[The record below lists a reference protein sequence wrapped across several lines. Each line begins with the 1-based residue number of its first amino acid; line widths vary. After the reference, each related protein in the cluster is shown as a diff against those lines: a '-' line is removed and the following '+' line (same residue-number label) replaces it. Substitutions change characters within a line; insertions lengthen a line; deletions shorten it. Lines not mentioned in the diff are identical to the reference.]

1 MVRSITFVSNALL
14 KIQEQNPSFKSCVLE
29 GDEDTTF
36 SQKFKDKF
44 QSILENISHMKN
56 KKPVYIYIAMKPQG
70 EAHWTSAV
78 LLLKSHKP
86 KLFILDSIRT
96 FSNSALSELASFMHQ
111 YGGHTFLSCSGV
123 QYDNSSCAD
132 FTIDFLVQLYQLH
145 DIFAHLILLRR
156 ENQCIEE
163 QYVTR
168 IAPKNL
174 PWQLIRNAQY
184 LPDIEAY
191 LKENPDCEELKQ
203 YINHHIETR
212 IVGKKGKQSQVNIG
226 IEASTAQ
233 FKLS

>member
-1 MVRSITFVSNALL
+1 
-14 KIQEQNPSFKSCVLE
+14 
-29 GDEDTTF
+29 
-36 SQKFKDKF
+36 
-44 QSILENISHMKN
+44 
-56 KKPVYIYIAMKPQG
+56 
-70 EAHWTSAV
+70 
-78 LLLKSHKP
+78 
-86 KLFILDSIRT
+86 
-96 FSNSALSELASFMHQ
+96 
-111 YGGHTFLSCSGV
+111 
-123 QYDNSSCAD
+123 
-132 FTIDFLVQLYQLH
+132 
-145 DIFAHLILLRR
+145 LLRR